1 MSGYREV
8 KLDFACRGIP
18 VLQLRICSIRA
29 YNIPQINAVDPGGIV
44 RVEKRNMLS
53 PDHEQSLRRRADRKQ
68 GARLYMML
76 ERYLGA
82 ARLVSVGITIVP
94 FVPEAFAPPG

>member
-1 MSGYREV
+1 
-8 KLDFACRGIP
+8 
-18 VLQLRICSIRA
+18 
-29 YNIPQINAVDPGGIV
+29 
-44 RVEKRNMLS
+44 MLS

-82 ARLVSVGITIVP
+82 ARLVSVCITIVP
-94 FVPEAFAPPG
+94 FVPEAFEPAGHVTKMAAFPVQGRQRDP

>member
-1 MSGYREV
+1 
-8 KLDFACRGIP
+8 
-18 VLQLRICSIRA
+18 
-29 YNIPQINAVDPGGIV
+29 
-44 RVEKRNMLS
+44 MLS

-94 FVPEAFAPPG
+94 FVPEAFAPPGQVTKMAAFPVLRGRQRDP